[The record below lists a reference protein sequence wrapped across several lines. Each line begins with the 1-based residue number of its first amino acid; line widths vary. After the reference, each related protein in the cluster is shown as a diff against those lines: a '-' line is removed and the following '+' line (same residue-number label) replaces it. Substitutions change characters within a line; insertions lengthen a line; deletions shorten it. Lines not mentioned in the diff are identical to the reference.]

1 MMQMEECCRAAI
13 TLNPASAGSGNNAAP
28 GEWDIEMDIR
38 EHIQQCSCTCNHM
51 GYGNYMDYQVKSH
64 GENLK

>member
-13 TLNPASAGSGNNAAP
+13 TSNPAATVSGSSGATT
-28 GEWDIEMDIR
+28 EWDVEMDIR

-51 GYGNYMDYQVKSH
+51 GYGNFMDYQVSKQNFMS
-64 GENLK
+64 L